1 MIPRVRCG
9 LQVVST
15 LGLAVVL
22 LTTGFGMTR
31 PQLIHDVGIAAVL
44 SWLPAGLVAL
54 QHEPTAERLDQYQPL
69 QVFRM
74 RVP

>member
-1 MIPRVRCG
+1 
-9 LQVVST
+9 
-15 LGLAVVL
+15 
-22 LTTGFGMTR
+22 MT
-31 PQLIHDVGIAAVL
+31 
-44 SWLPAGLVAL
+44 LPAGLVAL